1 MKIMRKVTTIKMI
14 AKKSTKKMQTKLKV
28 GFVMNCSVYK
38 YILFA
43 IREVRVWQNCANGLG
58 YRPRPQA
65 VGSSQYRGQSFSQY
79 GPTFRRVKNSF
90 IFSYEAMTNERFRP
104 VIRPKFSVIRTI
116 SSEYTAQ
123 KAKNHKAN

>member
-1 MKIMRKVTTIKMI
+1 MTIMRKVTTITMI
-14 AKKSTKKMQTKLKV
+14 AKKATKKMQTKPKV
-28 GFVMNCSVYK
+28 GSVRHRSVYK

-43 IREVRVWQNCANGLG
+43 IREVRVGQNCGNGFG

-79 GPTFRRVKNSF
+79 GPTFRRVKNSC

-104 VIRPKFSVIRTI
+104 VMRPKFSVIRTI

-123 KAKNHKAN
+123 KEKNHKAN